1 MVRSQNEASDWDDLI
16 FYSMTTWKNVKKFFK
31 ANRFSALAIIQ
42 GFDKTWETRGDLCRK
57 NKLNIELKLEET
69 T

>member
-1 MVRSQNEASDWDDLI
+1 
-16 FYSMTTWKNVKKFFK
+16 MTTWKNVKKFFK